1 MMMGRAPS
9 TLLGISWFLIN
20 KLVLAAAMDVI
31 DVDETQTAYKG
42 QAMMRMRMSVDEE
55 EEDECIYKTT
65 RPKWG
70 WTKKVGC
77 NELFEPPKDK
87 LRVYTATIL
96 GPPKAKNPVIQ
107 TVEFWFKKIWCPPLP
122 EKENVPKARKTQVSA
137 EVLPTS
143 VNTTLPGR
151 GLRPS
156 HTRSKSTFNVIDMK
170 YKILSGTFNRLT
182 VRVHHQNNISD
193 LVEMQT
199 DFLAKEYI

>member
-1 MMMGRAPS
+1 MWM
-9 TLLGISWFLIN
+9 
-20 KLVLAAAMDVI
+20 KLRQHTKAR
-31 DVDETQTAYKG
+31 QW
-42 QAMMRMRMSVDEE
+42 
-55 EEDECIYKTT
+55 
-65 RPKWG
+65 WG
-70 WTKKVGC
+70 WGWVWMRRRRTSAYTKQHAQNEGEQKKFGC

-122 EKENVPKARKTQVSA
+122 EKENVPKARKTQVST

-143 VNTTLPGR
+143 INTTLPGR